1 MKFIIVFA
9 LIALSFPIFPQSLNP
24 IPVEGGTRFFYRS
37 NFPNKI
43 NSVAIAGSMNG
54 WDKNRNK
61 MVLNQPDSIWSGVI
75 NLSEG
80 IEYSYKLVINDTL
93 WITDPNAPNVT
104 EDEWRNGLITPQKF
118 GEPFVRKIFPA
129 QNQRLNF
136 IPSINILIN
145 GVKSGINPASIKLFL
160 DKERLQFVFNIASSE
175 INAVIDSSLKD
186 GEHIIE
192 LSFADSS
199 GAENNA
205 FKSGFFIDR
214 YIKEIATPA
223 FYDSA
228 VIYEVYIRSFYD
240 TQNGEAGN
248 FKGLTK
254 KLNYLKNDLGVNTLW
269 LMPFNESSAEH
280 GYNVTDYYKIEKD
293 YGRFN
298 DYVEFIKT
306 AKRLGIKVLMDFVIN
321 HTDSAHAFFLDAYKN
336 PASRY
341 SGWYQFIN
349 KENTDWRHFGVERK
363 MPKLNF
369 ENKDVQDYFIKTAKF
384 WLDPNGDGDLLDG
397 IDGFRC
403 DAAKEIP
410 HQFWNRFRKEIKAV
424 KSDALILGEVW
435 DNANF
440 MIPFYKEEFDMLFDY
455 PFLYAL
461 DGYFAYNNIDALK
474 NKINELRSIYPIG
487 YQSVRFLANHDNNR
501 ALSRYSD
508 TAKLKQA
515 VFIMMTMPGTPMI
528 YYGDEIGLQ
537 GKLPPENVRQKM
549 DWTEI
554 LRQQKDDSSI
564 LNFYKTMIALRK
576 KHKTLSTRDNNR
588 NESLSFL
595 VDGQNNLFAYI
606 RYDANGKYLI
616 LVNNSGKRV
625 DSAKLKNEIRIKEIK
640 DIKEIYSS
648 QKTKDKII
656 FNISKDF
663 LFLNNLN
670 MLNGSFKLFELN

>member
-1 MKFIIVFA
+1 MKFTIVFA
-9 LIALSFPIFPQSLNP
+9 LIALSFPVFPQSLNP

-37 NFPNKI
+37 NFPYKI

-54 WDKNRNK
+54 WDKAKNK

-136 IPSINILIN
+136 IPTINILIN

-160 DKERLQFVFNIASSE
+160 DKERLQFVFDIASSE
-175 INAVIDSSLKD
+175 VKAVIDSSLKD

-192 LSFADSS
+192 LAFADSS
-199 GAENNA
+199 GAENSA

-214 YIKEIATPA
+214 YIKEITTPA

-240 TQNGEAGN
+240 TQNGEAGS

-293 YGRFN
+293 YGSFK
-298 DYVEFIKT
+298 DYADFIKT
-306 AKRLGIKVLMDFVIN
+306 SKRLGIKVLMDFVIN
-321 HTDSAHAFFLDAYKN
+321 HTDSVHTFFLDAYKN

-341 SGWYQFIN
+341 TGWYQFIN

-369 ENKDVQDYFIKTAKF
+369 ENKDVQDYFIKIAKF
-384 WLDPNGDGDLLDG
+384 WLDPNGDGDLSDG

-461 DGYFAYNNIDALK
+461 DGYFANNNIDALK
-474 NKINELRSIYPIG
+474 NKINELKSIYPIG
-487 YQSVRFLANHDNNR
+487 SQSVRFLANHDNNR
-501 ALSRYSD
+501 ALSRYND

-515 VFIMMTMPGTPMI
+515 IFIIMTTPGTPMI

-554 LRQQKDDSSI
+554 LRQEKDDNSI
-564 LNFYKTMIALRK
+564 FNFYKTMIALRK
-576 KHKTLSTRDNNR
+576 KYKTLSERDDKKS
-588 NESLSFL
+588 ESLSL
-595 VDGQNNLFAYI
+595 LEDEQNTIFSYI

-625 DSAKLKNEIRIKEIK
+625 DSAKLKTEIKIEEIK